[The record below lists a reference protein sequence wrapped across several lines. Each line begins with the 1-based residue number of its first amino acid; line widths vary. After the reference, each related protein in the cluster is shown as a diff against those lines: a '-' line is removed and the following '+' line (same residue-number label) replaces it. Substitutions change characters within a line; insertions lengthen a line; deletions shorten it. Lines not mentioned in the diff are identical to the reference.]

1 MSAQDKTEEILRQ
14 MHILLAGSEAYDSIG
29 SKIILDKKRMLEL
42 LAELNKAIY
51 AMLDEYEL
59 TTRGKERA
67 RREAA
72 KIGEDILKDAS
83 GKAEDVYAASVMYTN
98 EALRHVQEIMQRAT
112 DAMQEIYK
120 DANEKLQKEK
130 DVVRRDQSDLKGHL
144 QNLADTDK
152 YLNLIEDRN
161 REIEKERA
169 KEKGEVKPSPYSAIK
184 PEIKINQEYFEKA
197 GIVPENELPE
207 EIPED
212 TPEEAAPKAEVNVN
226 VNLDAE
232 YFHWKE
238 GGEAS
243 GEKKPE
249 KHSFFSRHHKEQKEN
264 VMLEKPEEKEYN
276 KKWESLYVFTGR
288 RSDLTTMISI
298 AVINPMILYVFIG
311 YVAGKRISLPV
322 LYLIIDGVLF
332 LQWGLLVKRR
342 KRKIEQSIQDVAGQM
357 DTIREKINELGN

>member
-169 KEKGEVKPSPYSAIK
+169 KEKGEVKPSPYSAI
-184 PEIKINQEYFEKA
+184 NQEYFEKA

-249 KHSFFSRHHKEQKEN
+249 KHSFFSRHHKE
-264 VMLEKPEEKEYN
+264 
-276 KKWESLYVFTGR
+276 
-288 RSDLTTMISI
+288 
-298 AVINPMILYVFIG
+298 
-311 YVAGKRISLPV
+311 
-322 LYLIIDGVLF
+322 
-332 LQWGLLVKRR
+332 
-342 KRKIEQSIQDVAGQM
+342 
-357 DTIREKINELGN
+357 

>member
-51 AMLDEYEL
+51 AMMEEYEL
-59 TTRGKERA
+59 TTQGKERA

-197 GIVPENELPE
+197 LPE

-249 KHSFFSRHHKEQKEN
+249 KHSFFSRHHKE
-264 VMLEKPEEKEYN
+264 
-276 KKWESLYVFTGR
+276 
-288 RSDLTTMISI
+288 
-298 AVINPMILYVFIG
+298 
-311 YVAGKRISLPV
+311 
-322 LYLIIDGVLF
+322 
-332 LQWGLLVKRR
+332 
-342 KRKIEQSIQDVAGQM
+342 
-357 DTIREKINELGN
+357 

>member
-51 AMLDEYEL
+51 AMMEEYEL
-59 TTRGKERA
+59 TTQGKERA

-130 DVVRRDQSDLKGHL
+130 DIVRRDQSDLKGHL

-152 YLNLIEDRN
+152 YLNLIEDR
-161 REIEKERA
+161 
-169 KEKGEVKPSPYSAIK
+169 KG
-184 PEIKINQEYFEKA
+184 QR
-197 GIVPENELPE
+197 
-207 EIPED
+207 
-212 TPEEAAPKAEVNVN
+212 
-226 VNLDAE
+226 
-232 YFHWKE
+232 
-238 GGEAS
+238 
-243 GEKKPE
+243 KKGRQS
-249 KHSFFSRHHKEQKEN
+249 HRL
-264 VMLEKPEEKEYN
+264 MLQ
-276 KKWESLYVFTGR
+276 SSR
-288 RSDLTTMISI
+288 RSRSTRSI
-298 AVINPMILYVFIG
+298 LKRQESCRKMNCQKRLQKIHHRNPC
-311 YVAGKRISLPV
+311 
-322 LYLIIDGVLF
+322 
-332 LQWGLLVKRR
+332 R
-342 KRKIEQSIQDVAGQM
+342 KQK
-357 DTIREKINELGN
+357 

>member
-232 YFHWKE
+232 YFYWKE

-249 KHSFFSRHHKEQKEN
+249 KHSFFSRHHKE
-264 VMLEKPEEKEYN
+264 
-276 KKWESLYVFTGR
+276 
-288 RSDLTTMISI
+288 
-298 AVINPMILYVFIG
+298 
-311 YVAGKRISLPV
+311 
-322 LYLIIDGVLF
+322 
-332 LQWGLLVKRR
+332 
-342 KRKIEQSIQDVAGQM
+342 
-357 DTIREKINELGN
+357 

>member
-1 MSAQDKTEEILRQ
+1 M
-14 MHILLAGSEAYDSIG
+14 
-29 SKIILDKKRMLEL
+29 
-42 LAELNKAIY
+42 
-51 AMLDEYEL
+51 
-59 TTRGKERA
+59 
-67 RREAA
+67 
-72 KIGEDILKDAS
+72 
-83 GKAEDVYAASVMYTN
+83 YAASVMYTN

-169 KEKGEVKPSPYSAIK
+169 KEKVETEPSPYSAIK

-249 KHSFFSRHHKEQKEN
+249 KHSFFSRHHKE
-264 VMLEKPEEKEYN
+264 
-276 KKWESLYVFTGR
+276 
-288 RSDLTTMISI
+288 
-298 AVINPMILYVFIG
+298 
-311 YVAGKRISLPV
+311 
-322 LYLIIDGVLF
+322 
-332 LQWGLLVKRR
+332 
-342 KRKIEQSIQDVAGQM
+342 
-357 DTIREKINELGN
+357 

>member
-1 MSAQDKTEEILRQ
+1 MVINMSAQDRTEEILRQ
-14 MHILLAGSEAYDSIG
+14 MHILLAGSESYDGIG

-51 AMLDEYEL
+51 AMMDEYEL
-59 TTRGKERA
+59 TTQGKDRA
-67 RREAA
+67 RRAA
-72 KIGEDILKDAS
+72 ANIGEDILKDVS

-130 DVVRRDQSDLKGHL
+130 DIVRRDQSDLKGHL

-169 KEKGEVKPSPYSAIK
+169 KEKGEMEPSPYTAVK
-184 PEIKINQEYFEKA
+184 PEIRINQEYFEKA
-197 GIVPENELPE
+197 GIVPENEQVE

-212 TPEEAAPKAEVNVN
+212 TREESTPKAEVNVN

-238 GGEAS
+238 GEEHS

-249 KHSFFSRHHKEQKEN
+249 KHSFFSRHHK
-264 VMLEKPEEKEYN
+264 
-276 KKWESLYVFTGR
+276 
-288 RSDLTTMISI
+288 D
-298 AVINPMILYVFIG
+298 
-311 YVAGKRISLPV
+311 
-322 LYLIIDGVLF
+322 
-332 LQWGLLVKRR
+332 
-342 KRKIEQSIQDVAGQM
+342 
-357 DTIREKINELGN
+357 

>member
-51 AMLDEYEL
+51 AML
-59 TTRGKERA
+59 
-67 RREAA
+67 
-72 KIGEDILKDAS
+72 
-83 GKAEDVYAASVMYTN
+83 DVYAASVMYTN

-169 KEKGEVKPSPYSAIK
+169 KEKGETEPSPYSAIK

-212 TPEEAAPKAEVNVN
+212 TPEEAAPKAEVDVN

-249 KHSFFSRHHKEQKEN
+249 KHSFFSRHHKE
-264 VMLEKPEEKEYN
+264 
-276 KKWESLYVFTGR
+276 
-288 RSDLTTMISI
+288 
-298 AVINPMILYVFIG
+298 
-311 YVAGKRISLPV
+311 
-322 LYLIIDGVLF
+322 
-332 LQWGLLVKRR
+332 
-342 KRKIEQSIQDVAGQM
+342 
-357 DTIREKINELGN
+357 

>member
-169 KEKGEVKPSPYSAIK
+169 KEKGETEPSPYSAIK
-184 PEIKINQEYFEKA
+184 PEKLAGVINEEVMEKFPQ
-197 GIVPENELPE
+197 VE
-207 EIPED
+207 EIVTTVHKPGSPIPGILDDVSVTIKKER
-212 TPEEAAPKAEVNVN
+212 EV
-226 VNLDAE
+226 
-232 YFHWKE
+232 
-238 GGEAS
+238 
-243 GEKKPE
+243 
-249 KHSFFSRHHKEQKEN
+249 
-264 VMLEKPEEKEYN
+264 
-276 KKWESLYVFTGR
+276 
-288 RSDLTTMISI
+288 
-298 AVINPMILYVFIG
+298 
-311 YVAGKRISLPV
+311 
-322 LYLIIDGVLF
+322 
-332 LQWGLLVKRR
+332 
-342 KRKIEQSIQDVAGQM
+342 
-357 DTIREKINELGN
+357 

>member
-1 MSAQDKTEEILRQ
+1 MVINMSAQDRTEEILRQ
-14 MHILLAGSEAYDSIG
+14 MHILLAGSESYDGIG

-51 AMLDEYEL
+51 AMMDEYEL
-59 TTRGKERA
+59 TTQGKDRA

-120 DANEKLQKEK
+120 DANEK
-130 DVVRRDQSDLKGHL
+130 DIVRRDQSDLKGHL

-152 YLNLIEDRN
+152 YLKLIEDRN

-169 KEKGEVKPSPYSAIK
+169 KEKGEMEPSPYTAVK
-184 PEIKINQEYFEKA
+184 PEIRINQEYFEKA
-197 GIVPENELPE
+197 GIVPENEQVE

-212 TPEEAAPKAEVNVN
+212 TREESTPKAEVNVN

-238 GGEAS
+238 GEEHS

-249 KHSFFSRHHKEQKEN
+249 KHSFFSRHHK
-264 VMLEKPEEKEYN
+264 
-276 KKWESLYVFTGR
+276 
-288 RSDLTTMISI
+288 D
-298 AVINPMILYVFIG
+298 
-311 YVAGKRISLPV
+311 
-322 LYLIIDGVLF
+322 
-332 LQWGLLVKRR
+332 
-342 KRKIEQSIQDVAGQM
+342 
-357 DTIREKINELGN
+357 

>member
-51 AMLDEYEL
+51 AMMEEYEL
-59 TTRGKERA
+59 TTQGKERA

-98 EALRHVQEIMQRAT
+98 EA
-112 DAMQEIYK
+112 
-120 DANEKLQKEK
+120 
-130 DVVRRDQSDLKGHL
+130 HL

-169 KEKGEVKPSPYSAIK
+169 KEKGETEPSPYSAIK
-184 PEIKINQEYFEKA
+184 PEIKINQENFEKA

-212 TPEEAAPKAEVNVN
+212 TPEEAAPKAEVN

-249 KHSFFSRHHKEQKEN
+249 KHSFFSRHHKE
-264 VMLEKPEEKEYN
+264 
-276 KKWESLYVFTGR
+276 
-288 RSDLTTMISI
+288 
-298 AVINPMILYVFIG
+298 
-311 YVAGKRISLPV
+311 
-322 LYLIIDGVLF
+322 
-332 LQWGLLVKRR
+332 
-342 KRKIEQSIQDVAGQM
+342 
-357 DTIREKINELGN
+357 

>member
-1 MSAQDKTEEILRQ
+1 MVINMSAQDRTEEILRQ
-14 MHILLAGSEAYDSIG
+14 MHILLAGSESYDGIG

-51 AMLDEYEL
+51 AMMDEYEL
-59 TTRGKERA
+59 TTQGKDRA

-130 DVVRRDQSDLKGHL
+130 DIVRRDQSDLKGHL

-169 KEKGEVKPSPYSAIK
+169 KERVRWSHPLILRSNRRSESIRSILKKR
-184 PEIKINQEYFEKA
+184 
-197 GIVPENELPE
+197 ELCRKMNRWKKFRK
-207 EIPED
+207 IPER
-212 TPEEAAPKAEVNVN
+212 K
-226 VNLDAE
+226 
-232 YFHWKE
+232 
-238 GGEAS
+238 
-243 GEKKPE
+243 
-249 KHSFFSRHHKEQKEN
+249 
-264 VMLEKPEEKEYN
+264 
-276 KKWESLYVFTGR
+276 
-288 RSDLTTMISI
+288 
-298 AVINPMILYVFIG
+298 
-311 YVAGKRISLPV
+311 V
-322 LYLIIDGVLF
+322 L
-332 LQWGLLVKRR
+332 R
-342 KRKIEQSIQDVAGQM
+342 KRK
-357 DTIREKINELGN
+357 